1 MLTSATEGNG
11 VGQHGGDSWCALLS
25 SLCTG
30 IQSLVLSGR
39 ISEAIRTTQTLY
51 PGVLESKPELLFQLK
66 CRQFVEMIAGT
77 DTDGSMTDAGSGMGS
92 PVGVSGARS
101 HASVSPSHSSR
112 PSSCLGSQPGSPLMV
127 SDQLSPSSPIRGA
140 PPVESAGNGH
150 VANGVNGADVSLD
163 QEDMER
169 EEEDEEEEMEL
180 TDQRQH
186 HSPPALGQS
195 THSAHSIICH
205 CQNVWVV
212 DCWVVLGL
220 GVNALSQNG
229 VASGAGIE

>member
-1 MLTSATEGNG
+1 M
-11 VGQHGGDSWCALLS
+11 
-25 SLCTG
+25 
-30 IQSLVLSGR
+30 LSGR

-77 DTDGSMTDAGSGMGS
+77 DSDGTMTDAGSGMGS

-101 HASVSPSHSSR
+101 HASVSPTHSSR
-112 PSSCLGSQPGSPLMV
+112 PSSCLGSQPGSPHMV

-150 VANGVNGADVSLD
+150 VANGVNGAGVLLD

-169 EEEDEEEEMEL
+169 EEEDDDDEEMEL
-180 TDQRQH
+180 TDPRQH
-186 HSPPALGQS
+186 HSPSALGQS
-195 THSAHSIICH
+195 THSAHSYCVPVPVH
-205 CQNVWVV
+205 V
-212 DCWVVLGL
+212 G
-220 GVNALSQNG
+220 S
-229 VASGAGIE
+229 